1 MKKTSIRRGIILA
14 VSLILYH
21 LLVFLIPF
29 EKTAIFW
36 LSYGF
41 TLAAFFLVT
50 TVVQLSTIMRPDAK
64 SRFYGFPIT
73 RIGILYGLLQ
83 LILSLV
89 IMALGRW
96 FPWWGAI
103 LIYAFAMGFAIICLV
118 SVDAVV
124 EQIHDLDVKLKQD
137 TALMRTLQS
146 KVSHVASQCDNVA
159 VKALAD
165 EFRYADPVSSEAL
178 TEIEADLSALVD
190 DLQAAVVDG
199 DEAVV
204 QQLCKKTA
212 ATLAERSRLCK
223 LNKQ

>member
-1 MKKTSIRRGIILA
+1 MLA
-14 VSLILYH
+14 VYLILYH
-21 LLVFLIPF
+21 LLVFLVPF
-29 EKTAIFW
+29 EKTAVFW

-73 RIGILYGLLQ
+73 RIGIIYGLFQ
-83 LILSLV
+83 LIVSLV
-89 IMALGRW
+89 IMAFGHW
-96 FPWWGAI
+96 VPWWIAV
-103 LIYAFAMGFAIICLV
+103 LVYAFAMGFAVICLI
-118 SVDAVV
+118 SVDTVV
-124 EQIHDLDVKLKQD
+124 EQIHDLDEKLKRD
-137 TALMRTLQS
+137 TDLMRTVQS

-199 DEAVV
+199 DEAAV

-212 ATLAERSRLCK
+212 AILADRNRLCK